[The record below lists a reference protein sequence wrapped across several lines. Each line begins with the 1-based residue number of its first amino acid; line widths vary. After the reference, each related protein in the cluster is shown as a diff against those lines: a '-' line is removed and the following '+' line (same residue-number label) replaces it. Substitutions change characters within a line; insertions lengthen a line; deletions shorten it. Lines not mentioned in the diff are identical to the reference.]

1 MSNTNSMKKIK
12 VILLIIFV
20 IVLSSLACNLSFG
33 RQEKQ
38 GDAILVTT
46 ESVESLQESAQEAVE
61 GAIQSGDIEFV
72 ITEAQL
78 TSLLT
83 FELQE
88 RIGDQIS
95 NLQVLLQD
103 GQIQLFGD
111 VDTQG
116 ISATVRVI
124 VSVRVDPV
132 GRPVLEVVSSS
143 IGPFPVPGELV
154 SEVEMLM
161 NKAFQEKIDSMAPN
175 MHIES
180 IVIENGMMTII
191 GRSK

>member
-1 MSNTNSMKKIK
+1 MKKIK
-12 VILLIIFV
+12 VIPLIIFV
-20 IVLSSLACNLSFG
+20 IALSSLACNLSFG
-33 RQEKQ
+33 RREKQ
-38 GDAILVTT
+38 GEAILVTT
-46 ESVESLQESAQEAVE
+46 ESVENLQESAQEAVE

-83 FELQE
+83 FELAE
-88 RIGDQIS
+88 RVGDQIS
-95 NLQVLLQD
+95 NLQVLLRD

-116 ISATVRVI
+116 ISATVRVV
-124 VSVRVDPV
+124 VSVRVDPI
-132 GRPVLEVVSSS
+132 GRPVLKVVSSS

-161 NKAFQEKIDSMAPN
+161 NKAFQEKIESMAPN

-180 IVIENGMMTII
+180 IVIENGTMTII